1 MNSRLSSKVVAS
13 GGESKHPA
21 AITTLLTTVKPM
33 ASFAAACDVP
43 KTSPVEGDLTSIPAV
58 SSAFRMATVFN
69 DEAVAT
75 ATKGTTF

>member
-1 MNSRLSSKVVAS
+1 
-13 GGESKHPA
+13 
-21 AITTLLTTVKPM
+21 M

-43 KTSPVEGDLTSIPAV
+43 RISPVEGDLTSIPAV